1 MNSFNE
7 MGLSASTVASLNAMN
22 ILVPTPIQAQTIP
35 LTLGGKDVIGSA
47 QTAAGKT
54 LAFSIPLVERM
65 LTSPDSTALVL
76 VPTRELAQQVLV
88 VVRQLLSNKPGIKTA
103 LLIGGDPIFNQ
114 LRQLRQNARVIVG
127 TPGRVIDHLERGT
140 YRPTTCNFLV
150 LDEADRMVDM
160 GFAPQIEEII
170 KQIPKERQTLMFSA
184 TLDSAI
190 NQVASRYLKSPE
202 RVVIGTTSTPS
213 PTIHQ
218 EIMHILDSEKY
229 DTLLKQLNE
238 RDGSI
243 VIFVNTKVCADK
255 LARKLTVEDHQRA
268 VAIHGGLR
276 QNKREK
282 VLADFRN
289 GKSRV
294 MIATDVA
301 ARGLNI
307 PLIQHVINY
316 DVPLCPEDYIHRI
329 GRTSRSGEKGFAVSI
344 VTPRD
349 GRKWQ
354 IIDRFMSQAM
364 GGKTTHTQTRSPML
378 LVADTERQNSSL
390 SSRSNG
396 KRFSN
401 DDSQRPHRAYSFRRN
416 DEDGGRG
423 GRSSGER
430 STSER
435 SERSFSGER
444 SERAPRRDYGDKPRF
459 DRGGDKPRF
468 DRDRGDKPYFDRD
481 NKPHFVARGDNAA
494 TGEKKPFFSSDR
506 SSGRSEGRSFDK
518 PRFDRED
525 RSQGDRPRFNR
536 EDRSREDR
544 PRFDRARE
552 DRPQGD
558 YVARADGAS
567 DAPRSEAPRRS
578 SFTFRKPGEE
588 GRSFRPSASGEGR
601 SFRKPFEGGS
611 SERSGGFKRFGDK
624 PRGPRDNASQGRS
637 KFPFK
642 KRRDGE
648 NTVST
653 PERTHDAN

>member
-22 ILVPTPIQAQTIP
+22 ITAPTPIQAQTIP

-65 LTSPDSTALVL
+65 LTSPEGTALVL
-76 VPTRELAQQVLV
+76 VPTRELAQQVMV
-88 VVRQLLSNKPGIKTA
+88 VVRQLLNNKPNIKTA
-103 LLIGGDPIFNQ
+103 LLIGGDPIFGQ

-140 YRPTTCNFLV
+140 YRAQACNFLV

-170 KQIPKERQTLMFSA
+170 KQIPSERQTLMFSA

-190 NQVASRYLKSPE
+190 NQVASRYLKNPE
-202 RVVIGTTSTPS
+202 RVVIGKTSTPA

-218 EIMHILDSEKY
+218 EIMHIVDSEKY

-243 VIFVNTKVCADK
+243 VIFVNTKICADK
-255 LARKLTVEDHQRA
+255 LARKLTVEDHQKA

-282 VLADFRN
+282 VLADFRA

-329 GRTSRSGEKGFAVSI
+329 GRTSRSGGKGFAVSI

-354 IIDRFMSQAM
+354 IIDRFMSQSM
-364 GGKTTHTQTRSPML
+364 GGKTTHTQTRSPLL
-378 LVADTERQNSSL
+378 LVADTERQNASL
-390 SSRSNG
+390 SSRSSG

-401 DDSQRPHRAYSFRRN
+401 DSSQRPHRAFSFRRN

-423 GRSSGER
+423 QRSS
-430 STSER
+430 SEH
-435 SERSFSGER
+435 SERSFSGERSASER

-459 DRGGDKPRF
+459 GGDKPRF
-468 DRDRGDKPYFDRD
+468 DRSRGDKPYFDRD
-481 NKPHFVARGDNAA
+481 NKPHFVARKRESFSGDSAVA
-494 TGEKKPFFSSDR
+494 GEKKPFFSTDR
-506 SSGRSEGRSFDK
+506 SSGRSFGK
-518 PRFDRED
+518 PRFDRE
-525 RSQGDRPRFNR
+525 DRPRFNR

-544 PRFDRARE
+544 PRFDRSRE

-558 YVARADGAS
+558 YVAKTEGSS
-567 DAPRSEAPRRS
+567 DAPRRS
-578 SFTFRKPGEE
+578 TFSFRKSNEE
-588 GRSFRPSASGEGR
+588 GRSFRSSGSGEGR
-601 SFRKPFEGGS
+601 SFRKPFEAGS
-611 SERSGGFKRFGDK
+611 SERSGGFKRFGGKSND
-624 PRGPRDNASQGRS
+624 RDNARSSQGRS

-648 NTVST
+648 SAGST
-653 PERTHDAN
+653 ERTHDSI

>member
-54 LAFSIPLVERM
+54 LAFSIPLVERL
-65 LTSPDSTALVL
+65 LTSPDGTALVL

-88 VVRQLLSNKPGIKTA
+88 VVRQLLSNKPGLKTA

-114 LRQLRQNARVIVG
+114 LRQLRQNPRVVVG

-140 YRPTTCNFLV
+140 FKTNTCNFLV

-170 KQIPKERQTLMFSA
+170 RQIPTERQTLMFSA

-190 NQVASRYLKSPE
+190 NHVASRYLKNPE
-202 RVVIGTTSTPS
+202 RVVIGKTSTPA

-229 DTLLKQLNE
+229 ETLLKQLNE

-282 VLADFRN
+282 VLADFRA
-289 GKSRV
+289 GKNRV

-329 GRTSRSGEKGFAVSI
+329 GRTSRSGEKGFAVCM

-349 GRKWQ
+349 GKKWQ
-354 IIDRFMSQAM
+354 IIDRFMSQSM
-364 GGKTTHTQTRSPML
+364 GGKTTHTQTRSPKL
-378 LVADTERQNSSL
+378 LVADTERKNASL
-390 SSRSNG
+390 QRSNG
-396 KRFSN
+396 KRFDN
-401 DDSQRPHRAYSFRRN
+401 DERPRSGYSFRRN
-416 DEDGGRG
+416 DEDGGY
-423 GRSSGER
+423 GR
-430 STSER
+430 R
-435 SERSFSGER
+435 SERSFSGEHSSSGHSANERFTNER
-444 SERAPRRDYGDKPRF
+444 SERGPRRGYGDKPRF
-459 DRGGDKPRF
+459 DRA
-468 DRDRGDKPYFDRD
+468 RGDKPYFDRD
-481 NKPHFVARGDNAA
+481 NKPHFVARKRESFSGDTAT

-506 SSGRSEGRSFDK
+506 SSGRSFGK

-525 RSQGDRPRFNR
+525 RTREDRPRFNR
-536 EDRSREDR
+536 SREDR
-544 PRFDRARE
+544 VERTE
-552 DRPQGD
+552 GS
-558 YVARADGAS
+558 S
-567 DAPRSEAPRRS
+567 DAPRGEARRTFS
-578 SFTFRKPGEE
+578 FRKSGEE
-588 GRSFRPSASGEGR
+588 GRSSRSSGSGEGR

-611 SERSGGFKRFGDK
+611 SERSGGFKRFGK
-624 PRGPRDNASQGRS
+624 PRRDGDNASSSRS
-637 KFPFK
+637 RSTFPFK

-648 NTVST
+648 DAGSV
-653 PERTHDAN
+653 ERTHDSN

>member
-22 ILVPTPIQAQTIP
+22 ITVPTPIQAQTIP

-65 LTSPDSTALVL
+65 LTSPENTALVL
-76 VPTRELAQQVLV
+76 VPTRELAQQVMV
-88 VVRQLLSNKPGIKTA
+88 VIRQLLNNKQNIKTA
-103 LLIGGDPIFNQ
+103 LLIGGDPIFGQ

-140 YRPTTCNFLV
+140 YRANACNFLV

-170 KQIPKERQTLMFSA
+170 KQIPTERQTLMFSA

-202 RVVIGTTSTPS
+202 RVVIGKTSTPA
-213 PTIHQ
+213 PLIHQ

-243 VIFVNTKVCADK
+243 VIFVNTKICADK

-282 VLADFRN
+282 VLADFRA
-289 GKSRV
+289 GKNRV

-316 DVPLCPEDYIHRI
+316 DIPLCPEDYIHRI
-329 GRTSRSGEKGFAVSI
+329 GRTSRSGGKGFAVSI

-354 IIDRFMSQAM
+354 VIDRFMSQSM
-364 GGKTTHTQTRSPML
+364 GGKTTHTQTRSPLL
-378 LVADTERQNSSL
+378 LVADTERQNAAL
-390 SSRSNG
+390 SSRSHG

-401 DDSQRPHRAYSFRRN
+401 DDSQRPHRAFSFRRN
-416 DEDGGRG
+416 DED
-423 GRSSGER
+423 
-430 STSER
+430 
-435 SERSFSGER
+435 
-444 SERAPRRDYGDKPRF
+444 ERAPRRDYGDKPRF
-459 DRGGDKPRF
+459 DRS
-468 DRDRGDKPYFDRD
+468 RGDKPYFDRD
-481 NKPHFVARGDNAA
+481 NKPHFVARKRESFSGDAA
-494 TGEKKPFFSSDR
+494 SGEKKPFFSSDR
-506 SSGRSEGRSFDK
+506 SSGRSFGK

-525 RSQGDRPRFNR
+525 RPRF
-536 EDRSREDR
+536 DRSREDR
-544 PRFDRARE
+544 VERT
-552 DRPQGD
+552 
-558 YVARADGAS
+558 DGS
-567 DAPRSEAPRRS
+567 GSEAPRRS
-578 SFTFRKPGEE
+578 SFMFRKAGEE
-588 GRSFRPSASGEGR
+588 GRSFRQSGLGEGR

-624 PRGPRDNASQGRS
+624 PRGGRDNASQGRS

-648 NTVST
+648 SAGFK
-653 PERTHDAN
+653 ERTHDSN